1 MPKVKLTSEIV
12 NLATCPDNKRKID
25 LWDEITTGFVVEIRS
40 SGSKTYYLR
49 YFTHFGRQKQMKI
62 GCVGDITFDQ
72 ARKAAKRLRSEV
84 VLGGDPMAKK
94 QEQKA
99 VPTYATISD
108 QHIAHAKTYQ
118 KSWWSVDG
126 ILRRHIVPRWG
137 RMRLNEIKTQDVAK
151 WLGEKASEGL
161 KPATVEKIR
170 VTFGRSFELARQWSV
185 PGSEINPVR
194 GISRPRYDNA
204 RQRYLTAEE
213 AQRLKWACELSPN
226 PQLKHIVGLL
236 LLTGARKSE
245 LLNAMWQD
253 VDPGR
258 RLWFVPETKSGK
270 GRHVPLSEAA
280 LAIISQ
286 LPRLTDC
293 PYLLPNLETGRPF
306 VSVKKAFQ
314 TARSAAGLSD
324 VRLHDLRHSCASAMV
339 NSGVS
344 IYAVSKIL
352 GHASHGTTTARYSHL
367 ANDTLLA
374 AVEAGAAKLASF

>member
-1 MPKVKLTSEIV
+1 
-12 NLATCPDNKRKID
+12 
-25 LWDEITTGFVVEIRS
+25 
-40 SGSKTYYLR
+40 
-49 YFTHFGRQKQMKI
+49 MKI